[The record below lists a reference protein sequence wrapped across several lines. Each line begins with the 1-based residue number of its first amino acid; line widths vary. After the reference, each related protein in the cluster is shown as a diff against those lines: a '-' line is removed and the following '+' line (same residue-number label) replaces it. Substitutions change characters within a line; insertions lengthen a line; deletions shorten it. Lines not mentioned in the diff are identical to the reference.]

1 MPQNTE
7 QHFRSVAPTYMR
19 LLLTDFP
26 MLGVED
32 AAAVFGNAGHESK
45 GLTDDQEDKPVVK
58 GSRGGLNWMQWTGPR
73 RKAMEAYCARNKLDP
88 ASDIAAYK
96 WLFLE
101 LKGAEKKAI
110 PALLKATTLEQKVIA
125 FEKAFL
131 RAGVKHYPSRQ
142 QWATVALDAF
152 TDTIGQPAPAPAP
165 EPPTPVE
172 EYEEPLA
179 PPPTKATRPGW
190 VGIAIIAVLSIAVG
204 LCVWLFGQVATGEEV
219 SLIGDVQLPR
229 DRPFG
234 LFGAGGGSLASEI
247 ALQVALAFVAPLVSA
262 AATAVVGWITF
273 LWQRNLKADFDAKS
287 AESLHKALERGM
299 LAAIDA
305 FGARAKKSTLIST
318 AADYAEQFNGGTI
331 KRFGLTRDSL
341 EQLAVPHL
349 AAAKA
354 KTR

>member
-26 MLGVED
+26 ELGVED

-110 PALLKATTLEQKVIA
+110 SALLKAPTLEAKVIA

-142 QWATVALDAF
+142 QWAKVALDAYTDHVGN
-152 TDTIGQPAPAPAP
+152 TDTGAVPQPPVVAPPEDYEAEIAPAAP
-165 EPPTPVE
+165 
-172 EYEEPLA
+172 
-179 PPPTKATRPGW
+179 KSSRPGW
-190 VGIAIIAVLSIAVG
+190 VALVVIGALALLVSATVF
-204 LCVWLFGQVATGEEV
+204 FGGQGVTGEEV
-219 SLIGDVQLPR
+219 TLLGPPVPH

-234 LFGAGGGSLASEI
+234 LVGEGGNLWADIGMQI
-247 ALQVALAFVAPLVSA
+247 ALSFLMPLVSA
-262 AATAVVGWITF
+262 AATAAVGWIV
-273 LWQRNLKADFDAKS
+273 WQWNRLLKADFDAKS
-287 AESLHKALERGM
+287 AEALHAALERGM

-305 FGARAKKSTLIST
+305 LGTRTSKAKLVSS
-318 AADYAEQFNGGTI
+318 AADYAQTFNAGTI
-331 KRFGLTRDSL
+331 KRLGLTRESL
-341 EQLAVPHL
+341 EQLALPHL
-349 AAAKA
+349 ATAK
-354 KTR
+354 KR